1 MVNQA
6 DNSQIYDF
14 LYRIDRRINSLE
26 KDSTFIENHIIN
38 LDQKKNIQFKIL
50 IEDLNNSNL
59 ELVSIRNHFTK
70 CIHAMTE
77 MSKNL
82 KNTVSK
88 EEMIA
93 LNNTI
98 DEVHFEEFL
107 MPKDLKREIKE

>member
-1 MVNQA
+1 MEEQT

-14 LYRIDRRINSLE
+14 LYRIDRRISSLE
-26 KDSTFIENHIIN
+26 KDSMFIENEISS
-38 LDQKKNIQFKIL
+38 LDQKKIMQFKIL
-50 IEDLNNSNL
+50 IDDLDKSNL
-59 ELVSIRNHFTK
+59 ELVSIRNHFTQ

-77 MSKNL
+77 LSKNL

-98 DEVHFEEFL
+98 DEVHFEEYL
-107 MPKDLKREIKE
+107 MPKDLKREIRG